1 MRNICNKKV
10 AKVAKS
16 SNLYFCELCDYK
28 TSRKANYQKHLNT
41 QKHRKKCNKSVT
53 FCNKK
58 VAKVAKKEYSCKF
71 CEKSFSNRMGLWR
84 HSKKCLGENLDDAVE
99 HDISGEK
106 VLVDKEEYIKL
117 LEKAVNNKSIT
128 NIETQNNTQN
138 ISINVF
144 LNEHCKDAMCLQDFL
159 QQLSVSIKDISDT
172 KQLGYVDGISNVI
185 IKSLE
190 DMPTTDRPIHSTDT
204 KRNKFV
210 VKRADGWKKDDGT
223 EMDLAVT
230 QVKLKHATA
239 LTEWEN
245 SHPGFENDK
254 KLLEEWQSML
264 ANMESGK
271 TEREKQKNNKIIKK
285 KIAEKI
291 SIKEAINNL
300 KD

>member
-1 MRNICNKKV
+1 
-10 AKVAKS
+10 
-16 SNLYFCELCDYK
+16 
-28 TSRKANYQKHLNT
+28 
-41 QKHRKKCNKSVT
+41 
-53 FCNKK
+53 
-58 VAKVAKKEYSCKF
+58 
-71 CEKSFSNRMGLWR
+71 
-84 HSKKCLGENLDDAVE
+84 
-99 HDISGEK
+99 
-106 VLVDKEEYIKL
+106 
-117 LEKAVNNKSIT
+117 
-128 NIETQNNTQN
+128 
-138 ISINVF
+138 
-144 LNEHCKDAMCLQDFL
+144 
-159 QQLSVSIKDISDT
+159 
-172 KQLGYVDGISNVI
+172 
-185 IKSLE
+185 
-190 DMPTTDRPIHSTDT
+190 MPTTDRPIHSTDT

-210 VKRADGWKKDDGT
+210 VKKADGWKKDDGT

-239 LTEWEN
+239 LTQWEN

>member
-1 MRNICNKKV
+1 
-10 AKVAKS
+10 
-16 SNLYFCELCDYK
+16 
-28 TSRKANYQKHLNT
+28 
-41 QKHRKKCNKSVT
+41 
-53 FCNKK
+53 
-58 VAKVAKKEYSCKF
+58 
-71 CEKSFSNRMGLWR
+71 
-84 HSKKCLGENLDDAVE
+84 
-99 HDISGEK
+99 
-106 VLVDKEEYIKL
+106 
-117 LEKAVNNKSIT
+117 
-128 NIETQNNTQN
+128 
-138 ISINVF
+138 
-144 LNEHCKDAMCLQDFL
+144 MCLQDFL

-210 VKRADGWKKDDGT
+210 VKKADGWKKDDGT

-245 SHPGFENDK
+245 SNPDFENDK

-271 TEREKQKNNKIIKK
+271 TEREKQKNSKIIKK